1 VLARV
6 HIIIYKEKFMDIVS
20 LIHSLVRFVILVIAL
35 VGIVKALLSL
45 AQKSAPVKLDQ
56 TLASAF
62 LGLYDLQV
70 LIGLLIILLGGL
82 TSFIHPIIMFV
93 GVALAHG
100 LQAMTKRAAGAN
112 ASLYRLAFY
121 IAPLLVILVG
131 LAAISHL
138 PV

>member
-1 VLARV
+1 
-6 HIIIYKEKFMDIVS
+6 MDIVS

-45 AQKSAPVKLDQ
+45 AQKSVPVKLDQ

-82 TSFIHPIIMFV
+82 TDVIHPIIMFV

-112 ASLYRLAFY
+112 ATLYRLAFY

>member
-1 VLARV
+1 V
-6 HIIIYKEKFMDIVS
+6 HIIYKEKFMDIVS
-20 LIHSLVRFVILVIAL
+20 LIHSLVRFVILAIAL
-35 VGIVKALLSL
+35 VGIVKAVLSL
-45 AQKSAPVKLDQ
+45 AQKSALDKLDQ
-56 TLASAF
+56 TLAAAF

-70 LIGLLIILLGGL
+70 LVGLLIILLGGL
-82 TSFIHPIIMFV
+82 TNVIHPIVMFV

-100 LQAMTKRAAGAN
+100 LQAMSKRAAGAN

-121 IAPLLVILVG
+121 VAPLLVILVG

>member
-1 VLARV
+1 
-6 HIIIYKEKFMDIVS
+6 MDIVS
-20 LIHSLVRFVILVIAL
+20 LVHSLVRFVILVLAL

-45 AQKSAPVKLDQ
+45 AQKSAPAQLDQ
-56 TLASAF
+56 TLAAAF

-82 TSFIHPIIMFV
+82 TNVIHPIVMFV

-100 LQAMTKRAAGAN
+100 LQAMTKRAEGAN
-112 ASLYRLAFY
+112 APLYRLAFY

-131 LAAISHL
+131 LSAISHL

>member
-1 VLARV
+1 
-6 HIIIYKEKFMDIVS
+6 MDIVS
-20 LIHSLVRFVILVIAL
+20 LIHSLARFIILLIAL
-35 VGIVKALLSL
+35 IGIVKALASL
-45 AQKSAPVKLDQ
+45 AQKRAPDKLDQ
-56 TLASAF
+56 SLASAF

-82 TSFIHPIIMFV
+82 TNVIHPLVMFA

-100 LQAMTKRAAGAN
+100 LQAMTKRAEGAN
-112 ASLYRLAFY
+112 APLYRLAFY

-131 LAAISHL
+131 LATISHL

>member
-1 VLARV
+1 
-6 HIIIYKEKFMDIVS
+6 MDIV
-20 LIHSLVRFVILVIAL
+20 LFIHGLVRFVILAIAL

-56 TLASAF
+56 TLAAAF

-82 TSFIHPIIMFV
+82 TNVIHPIVMFV

-100 LQAMTKRAAGAN
+100 LQMMTKRAQGAN
-112 ASLYRLAFY
+112 VSLYRLAFY
-121 IAPLLVILVG
+121 IAPLLVILIG